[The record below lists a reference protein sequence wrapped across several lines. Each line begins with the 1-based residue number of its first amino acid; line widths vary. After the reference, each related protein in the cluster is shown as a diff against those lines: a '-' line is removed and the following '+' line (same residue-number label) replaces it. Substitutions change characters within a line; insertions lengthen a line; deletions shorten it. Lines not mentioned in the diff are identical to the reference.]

1 MPALTE
7 IFGDDSVLQ
16 FGGGTLGHPWGN
28 APGAVANRVALEIT
42 ARHRGGGHKRLYRKI
57 DFRRNAK
64 LSRFAEAS
72 SMAISLA
79 TAYISPCFTPES
91 SNSASPS
98 RTLSSVRL
106 PSQIR
111 RFGSVQSPSSSTRF
125 APLTVRA
132 AKKQTFNSFDD
143 LLQNS
148 DKPVL
153 VDFYATWCG
162 PCQLMVPILNEVS
175 ETLKDIIAV
184 VKIDTEKY
192 PSLANKYQI
201 EALPTFIL
209 FKDGKLWDRFEGA
222 LPANQLVERI
232 ENSLQVKQ

>member
-1 MPALTE
+1 MSCYWQAC
-7 IFGDDSVLQ
+7 
-16 FGGGTLGHPWGN
+16 
-28 APGAVANRVALEIT
+28 
-42 ARHRGGGHKRLYRKI
+42 
-57 DFRRNAK
+57 
-64 LSRFAEAS
+64 RFAEAS

>member
-1 MPALTE
+1 
-7 IFGDDSVLQ
+7 
-16 FGGGTLGHPWGN
+16 
-28 APGAVANRVALEIT
+28 
-42 ARHRGGGHKRLYRKI
+42 
-57 DFRRNAK
+57 
-64 LSRFAEAS
+64 
-72 SMAISLA
+72 MAISLP
-79 TAYISPCFTPES
+79 TSYISPPES
-91 SNSASPS
+91 CFSFSSS
-98 RTLSSVRL
+98 SKLSSHSSLRCL

-111 RFGSVQSPSSSTRF
+111 RFGIRHEGVNSPPSWSRC
-125 APLTVRA
+125 ALLTVR

-143 LLQNS
+143 LLLNS
-148 DKPVL
+148 DKPLL

-175 ETLKDIIAV
+175 ETLKDKIAV

-192 PSLANKYQI
+192 PKLANKYQV

-232 ENSLQVKQ
+232 ETSLQVKQ

>member
-1 MPALTE
+1 
-7 IFGDDSVLQ
+7 
-16 FGGGTLGHPWGN
+16 
-28 APGAVANRVALEIT
+28 
-42 ARHRGGGHKRLYRKI
+42 
-57 DFRRNAK
+57 
-64 LSRFAEAS
+64 
-72 SMAISLA
+72 MAISLP
-79 TAYISPCFTPES
+79 TSYVSPPES
-91 SNSASPS
+91 CFSF
-98 RTLSSVRL
+98 SSSSKLFSHSSLRL

-111 RFGSVQSPSSSTRF
+111 RFGIRHERVNSPSSSRC
-125 APLTVRA
+125 ARLTVR

-143 LLQNS
+143 LLLNS
-148 DKPVL
+148 DKPLL

-175 ETLKDIIAV
+175 ETLKDKITV

-192 PSLANKYQI
+192 PKVANKYQV

-232 ENSLQVKQ
+232 ETSLQVKQ

>member
-1 MPALTE
+1 
-7 IFGDDSVLQ
+7 
-16 FGGGTLGHPWGN
+16 
-28 APGAVANRVALEIT
+28 
-42 ARHRGGGHKRLYRKI
+42 
-57 DFRRNAK
+57 
-64 LSRFAEAS
+64 
-72 SMAISLA
+72 MAISLPSSYA
-79 TAYISPCFTPES
+79 SPLFSPES
-91 SNSASPS
+91 RNSISASS
-98 RTLSSVRL
+98 MLTSLSSLRL

-111 RFGSVQSPSSSTRF
+111 RFGIRHERLNSPLSSRF
-125 APLTVRA
+125 ARLTVS

-143 LLQNS
+143 LLKNS
-148 DKPVL
+148 DKPLL

-175 ETLKDIIAV
+175 ETLKDKIAV

-192 PSLANKYQI
+192 PTLANKYQI

>member
-1 MPALTE
+1 
-7 IFGDDSVLQ
+7 
-16 FGGGTLGHPWGN
+16 
-28 APGAVANRVALEIT
+28 
-42 ARHRGGGHKRLYRKI
+42 
-57 DFRRNAK
+57 
-64 LSRFAEAS
+64 
-72 SMAISLA
+72 MAISLP
-79 TAYISPCFTPES
+79 TSYVSPPES
-91 SNSASPS
+91 CFSFSYSS
-98 RTLSSVRL
+98 KLSSHSSLRL

-111 RFGSVQSPSSSTRF
+111 RFGIRHERVNSPSSSRC
-125 APLTVRA
+125 APLTVR

-143 LLQNS
+143 LLLNS

-175 ETLKDIIAV
+175 ETLKDKIAV

-192 PSLANKYQI
+192 PNLANKYQV

-209 FKDGKLWDRFEGA
+209 FKDGKVWDRFEGA

-232 ENSLQVKQ
+232 ETSLQVKQ

>member
-1 MPALTE
+1 
-7 IFGDDSVLQ
+7 
-16 FGGGTLGHPWGN
+16 
-28 APGAVANRVALEIT
+28 
-42 ARHRGGGHKRLYRKI
+42 
-57 DFRRNAK
+57 
-64 LSRFAEAS
+64 
-72 SMAISLA
+72 MAISLPFS
-79 TAYISPCFTPES
+79 YSSPHFAPKS
-91 SNSASPS
+91 SNSVSSSCLPS
-98 RTLSSVRL
+98 SLSSLRL

-111 RFGSVQSPSSSTRF
+111 RFGIRHERLNSPSSTRY
-125 APLTVRA
+125 APLTVR

-148 DKPVL
+148 DKPLL

-175 ETLKDIIAV
+175 ETLKDKIAV

-192 PSLANKYQI
+192 PSLANKYQV

-222 LPANQLVERI
+222 LPANQLVQRI
-232 ENSLQVKQ
+232 ENSLEVKQ

>member
-1 MPALTE
+1 
-7 IFGDDSVLQ
+7 
-16 FGGGTLGHPWGN
+16 
-28 APGAVANRVALEIT
+28 
-42 ARHRGGGHKRLYRKI
+42 
-57 DFRRNAK
+57 
-64 LSRFAEAS
+64 
-72 SMAISLA
+72 MAISLP
-79 TAYISPCFTPES
+79 TNYLSPHFAPES
-91 SNSASPS
+91 SNSVSS
-98 RTLSSVRL
+98 WSMLSFRSSLRL

-111 RFGSVQSPSSSTRF
+111 RFGIRHERRNSTSSPRYAS
-125 APLTVRA
+125 LTVR

-148 DKPVL
+148 DKPLL

-175 ETLKDIIAV
+175 ETLKDKIAV

-222 LPANQLVERI
+222 LPANQLVQRI

>member
-1 MPALTE
+1 
-7 IFGDDSVLQ
+7 
-16 FGGGTLGHPWGN
+16 
-28 APGAVANRVALEIT
+28 
-42 ARHRGGGHKRLYRKI
+42 
-57 DFRRNAK
+57 
-64 LSRFAEAS
+64 
-72 SMAISLA
+72 MAISLS
-79 TAYISPCFTPES
+79 TSYTYPRFSPES
-91 SNSASPS
+91 PNSVSPS
-98 RTLSSVRL
+98 LTLSSLSSVRL
-106 PSQIR
+106 PAQIR
-111 RFGSVQSPSSSTRF
+111 RFGIRHESVQSPSSSTNRF
-125 APLTVRA
+125 APLTVR

-148 DKPVL
+148 DKPLL

-175 ETLKDIIAV
+175 ETLKDKIAV

>member
-1 MPALTE
+1 
-7 IFGDDSVLQ
+7 
-16 FGGGTLGHPWGN
+16 
-28 APGAVANRVALEIT
+28 
-42 ARHRGGGHKRLYRKI
+42 
-57 DFRRNAK
+57 
-64 LSRFAEAS
+64 
-72 SMAISLA
+72 MAISLPTTTYA
-79 TAYISPCFTPES
+79 SLHFSPES
-91 SNSASPS
+91 SNSVSS
-98 RTLSSVRL
+98 SSMLSSLSSFRL

-111 RFGSVQSPSSSTRF
+111 RFGIRHERLNSPSSPRF
-125 APLTVRA
+125 APLTVR

-148 DKPVL
+148 DKPLL

-175 ETLKDIIAV
+175 ETLKDKIAV

-192 PSLANKYQI
+192 PKLANKYQI

-222 LPANQLVERI
+222 LPANQLVQRI

>member
-1 MPALTE
+1 
-7 IFGDDSVLQ
+7 
-16 FGGGTLGHPWGN
+16 
-28 APGAVANRVALEIT
+28 
-42 ARHRGGGHKRLYRKI
+42 
-57 DFRRNAK
+57 
-64 LSRFAEAS
+64 
-72 SMAISLA
+72 MAISLP
-79 TAYISPCFTPES
+79 TAFAYPRFSPES
-91 SNSASPS
+91 SNSVSPS
-98 RTLSSVRL
+98 STLSSLSFLRL
-106 PSQIR
+106 PAQIR
-111 RFGSVQSPSSSTRF
+111 RFKSVQSPSSSSSNRF
-125 APLTVRA
+125 PSLAVR

-148 DKPVL
+148 HKPLL

-175 ETLKDIIAV
+175 ETLKDKIAV

-222 LPANQLVERI
+222 LPANQLVQRI